1 MALKE
6 MGGWEKLEMVM
17 RYAHLAA
24 EHLQSHADIL
34 DTLNGFGHNLDTSPN
49 ELQKENRLNDC
60 LDGLN
65 LAPRAGL

>member
-1 MALKE
+1 

-34 DTLNGFGHNLDTSPN
+34 DTIERFGHNYGHNAQMSYKKKT
-49 ELQKENRLNDC
+49 
-60 LDGLN
+60 
-65 LAPRAGL
+65 A